1 MPQLRTVRCEV
12 TLTGTPEWV
21 AQTLSR
27 SAVLPD
33 KGKSLVGLGKIGSVI
48 LSDRTNEI
56 DREDL
61 QIAVGLPPHDA
72 SQDEGPYPDTRRS
85 QR

>member
-21 AQTLSR
+21 AQTLAR
-27 SAVLPD
+27 SSVLPD
-33 KGKSLVGLGKIGSVI
+33 KGKSLVGLGKIIAV
-48 LSDRTNEI
+48 LLTDRTSTVE
-56 DREDL
+56 REDL

-72 SQDEGPYPDTRRS
+72 AQDEGPYPGTRGS